1 MQLILEFSNYK
12 GSRNPWRETKF
23 SIKILLFVCKTIWIM
38 WKIIELHNPT
48 PLQILNS
55 LISKWKVMHILNL
68 VLLIFRNYS
77 CPPVS
82 GAAFCSLQTHIHSER
97 HLLDFDYRH
106 KILVATRIFMTINS
120 IDEVVARELGPKS
133 VCCPLRGHKFTTQY
147 AVQVTDNCL

>member
-1 MQLILEFSNYK
+1 MNFQIIKGAEILEEKQNF
-12 GSRNPWRETKF
+12 
-23 SIKILLFVCKTIWIM
+23 LLRYYYSCVRQFELCG
-38 WKIIELHNPT
+38 KIIELHNPT

-82 GAAFCSLQTHIHSER
+82 GAAFCSVQTHIHSER